1 MPLTP
6 GTALGPYEILSLIGA
21 GGMGEV
27 YRATDTRL
35 DRTVAIKVLPH
46 GLSDDPEFRARFAR
60 EARTI
65 STLDHPHICALH
77 DVGETDGAAFLVMQ
91 YLEGETLA
99 ARLARGALPLDQALR
114 YAAEVAAALDHAH
127 RQGIVHRDLKPGNV
141 MLTKSG
147 ARLLD
152 FGLAKPIV
160 SAAAAESTRLED
172 PVTAKGS
179 VVGTVPYM
187 APEQIEG
194 READSRT
201 DLFAFG
207 TLLHEMVTGARAFNA
222 PSVAS
227 LMSAILRDD
236 PPPPSRLVP
245 GLPPA
250 LDHVVRRCL
259 AKDPEE
265 RWASAHDLLIELTWI
280 REGGSGVSAATAIE
294 QASRRPLW
302 RERVAWLLLATSLA
316 ALAASGLW
324 LRGSNAAVRQPS
336 RFLLAPPPNT
346 VWLYWAF
353 PSVSPDGRHV
363 AMTATEAGGQQ
374 TLWVRRLDGVAFRKV
389 EKVTDFID
397 ARPFWS
403 SDSRWLLFAHGNQLW
418 RADVNGGSPQVIC
431 ALPRLDDF
439 GGTTVNADGVV
450 LVGYANGPIHRV
462 PLSGGT
468 PEPASALDAGRGE
481 FGQVLPSF
489 LPDGRHYLFVS
500 RSARSTVMVG
510 TLGSSQRVELLADV
524 GYAAYVP
531 PGLIVFWRD
540 SRMMAQRFDAARLR
554 LEGEALP
561 VEPQLRPETAIV
573 SSTGTLAF
581 RAQLAGPVRRH
592 GEITAGNARLA
603 WLDRAGRVVE
613 VLTPLGGYFNPRLSP
628 DERTIAVEQFDN
640 ENAGDLW
647 TIDLRRKLGT
657 RLTFDARRD
666 SDAVW
671 APGGD
676 RLAWTRGADVGGEVL
691 VQRAPGADPAVLAR
705 AGRDEVGP
713 FVGDWSPDGRTVAVV
728 RLSET
733 VGSGV
738 IEFLPVDGGEPIR
751 WSASGANEGMPR
763 FSPDGRWVAYPSFE
777 TGTPEVYVRPFPPSG
792 EKIRVS
798 PRGGLQAEWRR
809 DGRELYYLTP
819 DRMLMAVE
827 VRTVASRLE
836 FGLPVPLFKAPVA
849 DPTWGRNH
857 YQPAADGRRFL
868 VNVLD
873 PTLSAGSPDVVVVLD
888 WAESMYAELR
898 NAGPKRP

>member
-1 MPLTP
+1 MPLAP
-6 GTALGPYEILSLIGA
+6 GARLGPYEILAAIGA

-46 GLSDDPEFRARFAR
+46 RLSDDPEFRARFGR

-77 DVGETDGAAFLVMQ
+77 DVGEADGAAFLVMQ

-114 YAAEVAAALDHAH
+114 YGAEVAAALDHAH

-160 SAAAAESTRLED
+160 RAAGAQSTRLDE
-172 PVTAKGS
+172 PLTSQGS

-194 READSRT
+194 READART

-207 TLLHEMVTGARAFNA
+207 ALLHEMLTGARAFDA
-222 PSVAS
+222 PTVAS
-227 LMSAILRDD
+227 LAGAILRDD

-259 AKDPEE
+259 AKDPDE
-265 RWASAHDLLIELTWI
+265 RWASAHDLLIQLTWI
-280 REGGSGVSAATAIE
+280 REGGSGVSSATAS
-294 QASRRPLW
+294 APAPRRTLR
-302 RERVAWLLLATSLA
+302 RERVAWILLTTSLA
-316 ALAASGLW
+316 ALAVSGWL
-324 LRGSNAAVRQPS
+324 LRGSNAEPRQPS
-336 RFLLAPPPNT
+336 RFLLGPPPKT
-346 VWLYWAF
+346 VWLHWAV
-353 PSVSPDGRHV
+353 PSISPDGRHV

-374 TLWVRRLDGVAFRKV
+374 TLWVRRVDGVAFRKV
-389 EKVTDFID
+389 ERVTDFID
-397 ARPFWS
+397 GRPFWS
-403 SDSRWLLFAHGNQLW
+403 SDSRWLLFARGKQLW
-418 RADVNGGSPQVIC
+418 RADVNGGSPQAIC
-431 ALPRLDDF
+431 ELPRLDDF
-439 GGTTVNADGVV
+439 GGTTVNAEGVV

-462 PLSGGT
+462 PLNGGT
-468 PEPASALDAGRGE
+468 PEPASTLDADRRE
-481 FGQVLPSF
+481 FGQWDPSF

-500 RSARSTVMVG
+500 RSARPTVMVG
-510 TLGSSQRVELLADV
+510 TLGSTQRIELLAGAQV
-524 GYAAYVP
+524 PAYVP
-531 PGLIVFWRD
+531 PGLIVFLRD
-540 SRMMAQRFDAARLR
+540 SRVMAQRFDAARLQ
-554 LEGEALP
+554 LEGEAQP
-561 VEPQLRPETAIV
+561 VDPQLHPETVVA
-573 SSTGTLAF
+573 SSTGTLTY
-581 RAQLAGPVRRH
+581 RAQLAGPVRRN
-592 GEITAGNARLA
+592 GEITGANTRLA
-603 WLDRAGRVVE
+603 WLDRAGREVE
-613 VLTPLGGYFNPRLSP
+613 AITPLGGYFNPRVSP

-640 ENAGDLW
+640 ENAGDLR

-657 RLTFDARRD
+657 RLTFDTRRD

-671 APGGD
+671 APNGD
-676 RLAWTRGADVGGEVL
+676 RLAWTRGGDVGGEAL

-705 AGRDEVGP
+705 AKRDEVGP
-713 FVGDWSPDGRTVAVV
+713 FVADWSPDGHTVAVT
-728 RLSET
+728 RLT
-733 VGSGV
+733 ANVGV
-738 IEFLPVDGGEPIR
+738 PAIEFLPVDGGEPVR
-751 WSASGANEGMPR
+751 WSASGAAEAGPR
-763 FSPDGRWVAYPSFE
+763 FSPDGRWVAYASWE

-798 PRGGLQAEWRR
+798 PSGGLQPDWRR

-819 DRMLMAVE
+819 DRMLVAVG
-827 VRTVASRLE
+827 VRTVAARLE
-836 FGLPVPLFKAPVA
+836 FGPPVPLFKAPVA
-849 DPTWGRNH
+849 NPTWGRNH

-873 PTLSAGSPDVVVVLD
+873 PTQSAGSPDVVVVLD

-898 NAGPKRP
+898 NAGRKRP